1 MQQKSH
7 DNIATIRDEY
17 RRIDAK
23 WLRMQYRLML
33 WLTAVTVAVEIIMF
47 FILREIGAI
56 TASTGVYLLKYLV
69 IPSGCNLLLYGMAAL
84 FMRSGLSNQKKAY
97 GVSLLIAVMAMVVY
111 TAHSVFYALL
121 LVFAIPMLLTT
132 VYGDQRLT
140 GITGLLCIVE
150 KAVSDLF
157 LKWDPVEPDVLSSGD
172 SIADFGLSMALLVVF
187 YMLCRVLIKIE
198 REKNEV
204 GINLERERQRYQEA
218 SITDV
223 LTRVGNRQALRMAF
237 QEMEIQQERRF
248 FLAMMDLDDFKSLN
262 DTFGHS
268 QGDQY
273 LRALGLVLNG
283 IATEEV
289 LPFRFGGDEFCVLF
303 CGCGPEEVR
312 EICAR
317 IQRGF
322 RKAEVHQTCREVSIS
337 IGVAEYQ
344 KGEKPAQLLDRADA
358 ALYQAKQK
366 KGSVHFV

>member
-23 WLRMQYRLML
+23 WLRMQYRLM
-33 WLTAVTVAVEIIMF
+33 AATVAVEIVMF
-47 FILREIGAI
+47 FILRAI
-56 TASTGVYLLKYLV
+56 HAISASTGVYLLKYLV
-69 IPSGCNLLLYGMAAL
+69 VPFGCNLLLCGTATL
-84 FMRSGLSNQKKAY
+84 CMRSGLPERRKAY
-97 GVSLLIAVMAMVVY
+97 AVSLLIAVMAMVVY
-111 TAHSVFYALL
+111 TVHSVFYALF
-121 LVFAIPMLLTT
+121 LVFVIPMLMTT

-150 KAVSDLF
+150 KAVFDLF

-172 SIADFGLSMALLVVF
+172 SMADFGLSIVLLVMF
-187 YMLCRVLIKIE
+187 YVACRVLITIE
-198 REKNEV
+198 QEKNEV
-204 GINLERERQRYQEA
+204 SINLERERQRYQEA
-218 SITDV
+218 SVTDA
-223 LTRVGNRQALRMAF
+223 LTKVGNRQALRMAF
-237 QEMEIQQERRF
+237 QEMENQQEQRF

-283 IATEEV
+283 ISTEKV

-303 CGCGPEEVR
+303 CGCDPEEVR
-312 EICAR
+312 EICDR

-322 RKAEVHQTCREVSIS
+322 QKAEIHQTCREVSIS
-337 IGVAEYQ
+337 IGVAEYRQ
-344 KGEKPAQLLDRADA
+344 GEKPVQLLDRADA
-358 ALYQAKQK
+358 ALYQAKQE
-366 KGSVHFV
+366 KGSVHFG